1 MKSKLFYALATLLC
15 ALLLLT
21 AVVADEAGLRIAVA
35 VSPINVVLS
44 AALWRMEEVRG
55 RLLEWA
61 IAEARALDA
70 RLDIMGALVLD
81 TLPEEQAWALLKTA
95 RDRAEASKEEA
106 AAKELRDGYEALLRG
121 KRG

>member
-106 AAKELRDGYEALLRG
+106 AAK
-121 KRG
+121 